1 MKKRKP
7 MSVEPKQR
15 PTENTPGSDNGNVT
29 GPARQNTYYRLVLTP
44 TSIADC
50 CGYIWLNETTEEA
63 PRSAVT
69 NTTTVPIT
77 ETSEIVG
84 WALERLAVWNVML
97 AKEKNSSFLELSV
110 SEKRATGRIAQR
122 ENARSSRRYTTA
134 AEEGPRDMEQ
144 PHRPARTL
152 PDPLH
157 RAATCEVAVNF
168 YGKACINEGTKL
180 PPSLKTDAPWH

>member
-15 PTENTPGSDNGNVT
+15 PTENTPGSDNANVT
-29 GPARQNTYYRLVLTP
+29 GPAGQNTYFRLVLTP
-44 TSIADC
+44 TSIAHC

-97 AKEKNSSFLELSV
+97 AKEKNSSFLKSLKSC
-110 SEKRATGRIAQR
+110 SALLLFASILR
-122 ENARSSRRYTTA
+122 EIV
-134 AEEGPRDMEQ
+134 EEGPRDMEQ

-168 YGKACINEGTKL
+168 YGKA
-180 PPSLKTDAPWH
+180 